1 MPIEVS
7 DRIEQIN
14 RGTRLDDDN
23 FYYTMNGSDIDFSV
37 NAIIEDE
44 YDTVG
49 LDQSTDVKYIIR
61 NASSTP
67 IQTPGVSL
75 NDNDIIVYNGSNWV
89 LHKRVGNSETNFGIV
104 YDKRTKLVYQYD
116 ATTNAWLPLLQKNGT
131 IDGGTF

>member
-1 MPIEVS
+1 MPIQVS
-7 DRIEQIN
+7 DRIEQSN
-14 RGTRLDDDN
+14 RGIRLEDEN
-23 FYYTMNGSDIDFSV
+23 FYYSINGSDIDFSV

-44 YDTVG
+44 NDTVG
-49 LDQSTDVKYIIR
+49 LIVATDVKYIIR

-67 IQTPGVSL
+67 IATPEVSL
-75 NDNDIIVYNGSNWV
+75 NNNDIIAYNGSNWV
-89 LHKRVGNSETNFGIV
+89 LHKRVSNPETNFGIV